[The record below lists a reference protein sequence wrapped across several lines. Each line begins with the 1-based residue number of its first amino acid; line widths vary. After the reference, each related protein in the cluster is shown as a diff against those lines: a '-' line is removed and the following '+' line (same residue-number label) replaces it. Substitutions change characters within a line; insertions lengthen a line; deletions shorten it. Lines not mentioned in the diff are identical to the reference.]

1 LNDDNNP
8 IMAQREP
15 QATSTIAPPEVIATP
30 GALRDMAARLSNEPR
45 IAVDTEANS
54 LYAYHEHVCL
64 IQISVPDT
72 NYLIDPL
79 ALDDLIPL
87 GPLFES
93 PDIEKVFHAADY
105 DLIMLRRDFG
115 FACTSLFDTMWAARI
130 LGWPRVGLG
139 DILANIFGV
148 HMDKHFQR
156 YDWGKRPIDPKALT
170 YAWMDSYYLLDL
182 REIQKEELIAAGR
195 WEEAQ
200 ETFDYLCQTIHPPS
214 DPHPDDFFWRI
225 KGVHDLRP
233 HEQQILYRLHL
244 WRDKQAQAMDR
255 PAVKV
260 VSNQR
265 LIRLAQVHPRS
276 REELAS
282 AGLTAYQAHRF
293 GNGILKALHSPPLP
307 MPPAPCNHERPPQD
321 VINRYNALKAWR
333 KEVAACRGVD
343 SDVIL
348 PNAVLWE
355 LAHRPPRA
363 LEQLGDIPGIGP
375 WRQKTYGPDLLRIV
389 KNAA

>member
-1 LNDDNNP
+1 
-8 IMAQREP
+8 MAQKEP
-15 QATSTIAPPEVIATP
+15 RAASTIAPPEVIATP
-30 GALRDMAARLSNEPR
+30 EALRELATRLSHEPR

-54 LYAYHEHVCL
+54 LYAYHERVCL
-64 IQISVPDT
+64 IQISTPDA

-79 ALDDLIPL
+79 SLDDLSPL
-87 GPLFES
+87 APVFAT
-93 PDIEKVFHAADY
+93 PDTEKVFHAADY

-115 FACTSLFDTMWAARI
+115 FTCTALFDTMWAARI

-139 DILANIFGV
+139 DILDSTFNV

-156 YDWGKRPIDPKALT
+156 YDWGKRPIDARALT

-200 ETFDYLCQTIHPPS
+200 ETFAYLCQTIHPS
-214 DPHPDDFFWRI
+214 ADPHPDDFFWRI
-225 KGVHDLRP
+225 KGVHDLHP
-233 HEQQILYRLHL
+233 GEQQVLYRLHL
-244 WRDKQAQAMDR
+244 WRDKQAQRMDR

-265 LIRLAQVHPRS
+265 LIQLAQVQPRS
-276 REELAS
+276 YEELTG
-282 AGLTAYQAHRF
+282 AGLTAYQAQRF

-307 MPPAPCNHERPPQD
+307 MPPLPCNHERPSQD

-333 KEVAACRGVD
+333 KNVAACRGVD

-355 LAHRPPRA
+355 VAHHPPRT
-363 LEQLGDIPGIGP
+363 LEELGSIPGIGP
-375 WRQKTYGPDLLRIV
+375 WRQKTYGPDLLQIV
-389 KNAA
+389 KSSG

>member
-1 LNDDNNP
+1 
-8 IMAQREP
+8 MAQKEP
-15 QATSTIAPPEVIATP
+15 QAASTIAPPEVIATP
-30 GALRDMAARLSNEPR
+30 DALRELATRLSHEPR

-64 IQISVPDT
+64 IQISTPEA

-79 ALDDLIPL
+79 PLDDLSPL
-87 GPLFES
+87 APIFCAPE
-93 PDIEKVFHAADY
+93 IEKVFHAADY

-115 FACTSLFDTMWAARI
+115 FTCNALFDTMWAARI

-139 DILANIFGV
+139 DILDSTFDV
-148 HMDKHFQR
+148 HLDKHFQR
-156 YDWGKRPIDPKALT
+156 YDWGKRPLDDRALT

-182 REIQKEELIAAGR
+182 REIQKEELIATGR

-200 ETFDYLCQTIHPPS
+200 ETFTYLCQTIHPPA
-214 DPHPDDFFWRI
+214 DPNPDDFFWRI

-233 HEQQILYRLHL
+233 HEQQVLYRLHL
-244 WRDKQAQAMDR
+244 WRDNQARLMDR

-265 LIRLAQVHPRS
+265 LIELAQVQPRS
-276 REELAS
+276 HKELTS
-282 AGLTAYQAHRF
+282 AGLTSYQAKRF
-293 GNGILKALHSPPLP
+293 GNGILKALHSPALPLP
-307 MPPAPCNHERPPQD
+307 PSQCNHERPPQD
-321 VINRYNALKAWR
+321 VLNRYNALKAWR
-333 KEVAACRGVD
+333 KNVAARRGVD

-355 LAHRPPRA
+355 LAHRPPRT
-363 LEQLGDIPGIGP
+363 LEHLCDIPGIGP

-389 KNAA
+389 RSAT

>member
-1 LNDDNNP
+1 
-8 IMAQREP
+8 MAQTEP
-15 QATSTIAPPEVIATP
+15 QTASTIAPPEVIATP
-30 GALRDMAARLSNEPR
+30 DALRDLATRLLDEPR

-64 IQISVPDT
+64 IQISIPGT

-79 ALDDLIPL
+79 ALDELSPL
-87 GPLFES
+87 APLFAS
-93 PDIEKVFHAADY
+93 ADVEKVFHAADY

-115 FACTSLFDTMWAARI
+115 FECTHLFDTMWAARI

-139 DILANIFGV
+139 DILSSRFNV
-148 HMDKHFQR
+148 HLDKHYQR
-156 YDWGKRPIDPKALT
+156 YDWGKRPIDAQALT

-182 REIQKEELIAAGR
+182 REIQKEELIASGR

-200 ETFDYLCQTIHPPS
+200 ETFAYLCQNVHMPA

-225 KGVHDLRP
+225 KGIHDLRAS
-233 HEQQILYRLHL
+233 EQQVLYRLHI
-244 WRDKQAQAMDR
+244 WRDSQAKVMDR
-255 PAVKV
+255 PSVKV
-260 VSNQR
+260 ISSQR
-265 LIRLAQVHPRS
+265 LIRLAQVQPRN
-276 REELAS
+276 REELAA
-282 AGLTAYQAHRF
+282 AGLTKYQVQRF

-307 MPPAPCNHERPPQD
+307 IPPFLCNHERPPQD

-333 KEVAACRGVD
+333 KDVASRRGVD

-355 LAHRPPRA
+355 LAHRPPRT

-375 WRQKTYGPDLLRIV
+375 WRQATYGPDLLRIV
-389 KNAA
+389 RSSM

>member
-1 LNDDNNP
+1 M
-8 IMAQREP
+8 MAQTEP
-15 QATSTIAPPEVIATP
+15 QAASTIAPPEVIATP
-30 GALRDMAARLSNEPR
+30 DALRDLAMRLSHEPR

-64 IQISVPDT
+64 IQISTSET
-72 NYLIDPL
+72 NYLVDPL
-79 ALDDLIPL
+79 PLDDLSPL
-87 GPLFES
+87 APIFATPE
-93 PDIEKVFHAADY
+93 IEKVFHAADY

-115 FACTSLFDTMWAARI
+115 FTCNTLFDTMWAARI

-139 DILANIFGV
+139 DILDSTFNV

-156 YDWGKRPIDPKALT
+156 YDWGKRPIDAKALT

-182 REIQKEELIAAGR
+182 REIQKEALIASGR

-200 ETFDYLCQTIHPPS
+200 ETFDYLCQTIHPPA
-214 DPHPDDFFWRI
+214 DPNPDDFFWRI
-225 KGVHDLRP
+225 KGVHDLHP
-233 HEQQILYRLHL
+233 GEQQVLYRLHL
-244 WRDKQAQAMDR
+244 WRDKQAQRMDR

-265 LIRLAQVHPRS
+265 LIQLAQVQPRS
-276 REELAS
+276 YEELTRS
-282 AGLTAYQAHRF
+282 GLTAYQAQRF

-307 MPPAPCNHERPPQD
+307 MPPSPCNHERPPQD

-333 KEVAACRGVD
+333 KDIAARRGVD

-355 LAHRPPRA
+355 LAHHPPHTLEA
-363 LEQLGDIPGIGP
+363 LSDIPGIGP

-389 KNAA
+389 RGAT

>member
-1 LNDDNNP
+1 
-8 IMAQREP
+8 MAQKEP
-15 QATSTIAPPEVIATP
+15 QTASTIAPPEVIATP
-30 GALRDMAARLSNEPR
+30 DALRDLATRLLDEPR

-64 IQISVPDT
+64 IQISVPGA
-72 NYLIDPL
+72 NYLVDPL
-79 ALDDLIPL
+79 ALDDLSIL
-87 GPLFES
+87 GPLFNA

-115 FACTSLFDTMWAARI
+115 FTCNALFDTMWAARI

-139 DILANIFGV
+139 DILASTFNV

-156 YDWGKRPIDPKALT
+156 YNWGKRPLDDRALT

-182 REIQKEELIAAGR
+182 REIQKEELVASGR

-200 ETFDYLCQTIHPPS
+200 ETFDYLCQTVHPPP

-225 KGVHDLRP
+225 KGVHDLHP
-233 HEQQILYRLHL
+233 KEQQVLYRLHL
-244 WRDKQAQAMDR
+244 WRDKQARAMDR
-255 PAVKV
+255 PTVKV

-265 LIRLAQVHPRS
+265 LIQLARVQPRNHK
-276 REELAS
+276 ELTS
-282 AGLTAYQAHRF
+282 AGLTAYQAKRF
-293 GNGILKALHSPPLP
+293 GNGILKALHSPPLKL
-307 MPPAPCNHERPPQD
+307 PPAPCNHERPPQD
-321 VINRYNALKAWR
+321 VLNRFNALKSWR
-333 KEVAACRGVD
+333 KTVAACRGVD

-363 LEQLGDIPGIGP
+363 LEQLCDIPGIGP

-389 KNAA
+389 KSSG